1 MGGERFFG
9 PPPLFKNEGGIF
21 THFPKSWCA
30 FFLFPPHNGGGAKKY
45 DVFWTPHHGGGTLF
59 WGVPPPHDGGGTL
72 PNLAP
77 QAKNFR
83 FLPPFSQILGDIF
96 FAVRIIQNRGVHS
109 EKVFP
114 PIMGGNGTYE

>member
-1 MGGERFFG
+1 MGGEHFFG
-9 PPPLFKNEGGIF
+9 
-21 THFPKSWCA
+21 
-30 FFLFPPHNGGGAKKY
+30 
-45 DVFWTPHHGGGTLF
+45 VF
-59 WGVPPPHDGGGTL
+59 PPHDGGGTL

-114 PIMGGNGTYE
+114 PPLWGGERHLWPGSG